1 MAIDLTLKSVQ
12 ITNREA
18 APRVL
23 NSPQNG
29 SEGVVHETFGHIDA
43 VPAALSATSI
53 IRLCQIP
60 SNARVSGVTFYSGA
74 QGAGAVDIGI
84 YQTNDKGGAVV
95 DADLFGS
102 AVGVT
107 TAVVGTSV
115 LDESGQFSI
124 PEMAMPLWRVL
135 GLTADPHRA
144 YDVAATVTTA
154 VTTGLAPLAVRVQYA
169 R

>member
-18 APRVL
+18 TPRVL

-29 SEGVVHETFGHIDA
+29 SEGVLHGTFGHIDA

-53 IRLCQIP
+53 IRLCSIP
-60 SNARVSGVTFYSGA
+60 SNARVIAVAFYSGA

-84 YQTNDKGGAVV
+84 YQTNGNGGAVV

-107 TAVVGTSV
+107 TAVAGTSV
-115 LDESGQFSI
+115 LEESGQFSI
-124 PEMAMPLWRVL
+124 PEMAMPLWQVL
-135 GLTADPHRA
+135 GLTADPHRM